1 MRAKP
6 DMKPWVSTDKSK
18 MSSFRSGTNN
28 ASIGALALGLCRP
41 YGAQKKYV
49 SMPTQGLRP
58 GLFRSIALTGLIY
71 VFTTNQL
78 LGCFDALVLLEHSN
92 PIKTKRAEPQKG
104 STLSDQKPTI
114 LRGFTMT

>member
-1 MRAKP
+1 
-6 DMKPWVSTDKSK
+6 MKPWVSTDKSK

-78 LGCFDALVLLEHSN
+78 LGCFDALALRITAHRVGLYEKQKEPSPKRGRLF
-92 PIKTKRAEPQKG
+92 PTKNQPY
-104 STLSDQKPTI
+104 
-114 LRGFTMT
+114 